1 MASGSMI
8 SCVTVDSSSW
18 SGSVTGSFRPGS
30 SSSARSHTVATA
42 GSARSNRLVTMPT
55 RRSPPAD
62 RPPSGRSAI
71 VSSSRSHSS
80 ALHASG
86 PTVSSDQAVGTTPR
100 DETSPQLGRMPVTPQ
115 KAAGI
120 RTEPAVSVPSAA
132 STRPAATAAP
142 LPPLEPPQ
150 MCSGFH
156 GLSAGPKWGLV
167 VEAPYANSWVLSFP
181 AIVAPAARRRATHS
195 ASSAGTRCST
205 FDAAVVGMPATSM
218 TSLTPI
224 TGPPLPGWGSRWRNA
239 LNGSSVT
246 ASPPQEDAPRARRA
260 RAGCARGSRARPP
273 GLRPRE
279 RHPARRQGRAGA
291 PRLGRG

>member
-1 MASGSMI
+1 
-8 SCVTVDSSSW
+8 
-18 SGSVTGSFRPGS
+18 
-30 SSSARSHTVATA
+30 
-42 GSARSNRLVTMPT
+42 MPT
-55 RRSPPAD
+55 RRSSPAV
-62 RPPSGRSAI
+62 RPPSGRPAI
-71 VSSSRSHSS
+71 VSSSCSHSS

-86 PTVSSDQAVGTTPR
+86 PTVSRDQAVGTTPR
-100 DETSPQLGRMPVTPQ
+100 VETSPQLGRMPVTPQ

-181 AIVAPAARRRATHS
+181 AIVAPAARKRATHS
-195 ASSAGTRCST
+195 ASSVGHAVQHLRRRPRRHAGNVDHV
-205 FDAAVVGMPATSM
+205 FDADHRPAVTRLGIEVEKRVERVERHG
-218 TSLTPI
+218 
-224 TGPPLPGWGSRWRNA
+224 
-239 LNGSSVT
+239 V
-246 ASPPQEDAPRARRA
+246 ASGEDAPRARRA

-279 RHPARRQGRAGA
+279 RRPAQRPGHAGA
-291 PRLGRG
+291 PRLGPG